1 MVAPIAMYFLCLGA
15 DGMHHMNRRALL
27 RRAGTG
33 AGALALL
40 GVAAEPAGAATDVDL
55 SNVRLLCSCKRLEI
69 YWLTQW
75 LNSSTATPTGDAR
88 DLLLAIRVQD
98 EGHYKLLA
106 PLLGATAPTD
116 DDFTFTIPKGA
127 LRSSS
132 TAAGFSLDLEEL
144 VVGIGVGAVSTTKDT
159 GIAASLAAVLASDAQ
174 HAGAFSVMN
183 GSAPNP
189 DGFVAA
195 VNVQDAGDQLSQFL
209 S

>member
-1 MVAPIAMYFLCLGA
+1 MR
-15 DGMHHMNRRALL
+15 DMNRRALL
-27 RRAGTG
+27 KRAGTG

-40 GVAAEPAGAATDVDL
+40 GIAVEPAGAATDVDL
-55 SNVRLLCSCKRLEI
+55 SNVRLVCSCKRLEI

-75 LNSSTATPTGDAR
+75 LNSTTAKPTGDTR

-106 PLLGATAPTD
+106 PALGATAPID

-127 LRSSS
+127 LRSDA
-132 TAAGFSLDLEEL
+132 TAAGFALDLEEL
-144 VVGIGVGAVSTTKDT
+144 IVGIGVGAVSTTKDT
-159 GIAASLAAVLASDAQ
+159 GLAASLASVLASDAQ
-174 HAGAFSVMN
+174 HAGAFSSLN
-183 GSAPNP
+183 GAAPNP

-195 VNVQDAGDQLSQFL
+195 VNAQDAGDQLSQFL

>member
-1 MVAPIAMYFLCLGA
+1 V
-15 DGMHHMNRRALL
+15 
-27 RRAGTG
+27 
-33 AGALALL
+33 
-40 GVAAEPAGAATDVDL
+40 EPAAAATDVDL

-75 LNSSTATPTGDAR
+75 LNSTTAQPTGDTR

-106 PLLGATAPTD
+106 PLLGATPPTD

-127 LRSSS
+127 LRSND
-132 TAAGFSLDLEEL
+132 TATAFSLDLEEL
-144 VVGIGVGAVSTTKDT
+144 VVGIDIGAVSTTKDT
-159 GIAASLAAVLASDAQ
+159 SIAASLASVLASDAQ
-174 HAGAFSVMN
+174 HAGAFSSLN

-189 DGFVAA
+189 DGFVAP